1 MSDGADA
8 DGETTSLGDHLTVRR
23 TVGVV
28 ALLVLVALVLPF
40 VIYSVPQ
47 VVGAEHSYVVL
58 SGSMAPT
65 IGAGDVILVDSVDAA
80 AISEGDIVTFR
91 AESASRP
98 TTHRVIDVR
107 DQGGQLRFQTK
118 GDANENADAELVEAS
133 ELQGRVMSLGGAPIV
148 FPMLGHVIQFAG
160 TDIGFATLFALP
172 LVLFVAFEIRDVLAD
187 SSPDSGAE
195 TDGEGADDAAAPAVA
210 DGSGADA
217 AGGAD
222 PDGDGALTFR
232 AAELKLG
239 LVVLGLFTAYGLWVA
254 YVTREIWSVA
264 VLGMV
269 GTTFVLLLG
278 LYLSG
283 SEPAGSTASTSNPS
297 GPGDGASVDDGETAG
312 STSSTDA
319 ETAPDDQGSD
329 SEASTRDATAS
340 PATGPAPTADT
351 DADTSRGESDD

>member
-1 MSDGADA
+1 MTDA
-8 DGETTSLGDHLTVRR
+8 DTSSLWDRFPLRRILGVI
-23 TVGVV
+23 
-28 ALLVLVALVLPF
+28 ALVALVAIVLPF

-80 AISEGDIVTFR
+80 AISEGEIVTFR

-98 TTHRVIDVR
+98 TTHRVIDVH

-118 GDANENADAELVEAS
+118 GDANENADAELVEAN
-133 ELQGRVMSLGGAPIV
+133 ELQGRVMSLGGTPIV

-195 TDGEGADDAAAPAVA
+195 TDGEGADDAAGPAVA

-217 AGGAD
+217 AGEAD
-222 PDGDGALTFR
+222 ADDEAVTFR

-283 SEPAGSTASTSNPS
+283 GEPAESTASTSNPS
-297 GPGDGASVDDGETAG
+297 GPGDGASVDDGETAA

-329 SEASTRDATAS
+329 TDASTRDATAS

>member
-1 MSDGADA
+1 MSDGADG

-47 VVGAEHSYVVL
+47 VLGAEHSYVVL

-118 GDANENADAELVEAS
+118 GDANENADAELVEAN
-133 ELQGRVMSLGGAPIV
+133 ELQGRVMSLGGTPIV

-195 TDGEGADDAAAPAVA
+195 TDGEGADDAGPAVA
-210 DGSGADA
+210 DGGADA
-217 AGGAD
+217 DDDEAV
-222 PDGDGALTFR
+222 TFR

-283 SEPAGSTASTSNPS
+283 GEPAGSTPSTSNPS
-297 GPGDGASVDDGETAG
+297 GPGDGASVDDGETAA
-312 STSSTDA
+312 STPSTDA
-319 ETAPDDQGSD
+319 ETAPDDDGSNTD
-329 SEASTRDATAS
+329 ASTRDATAS